1 MKVQIYRERGRGRR
15 VYATDHTRGATMKVQ
30 IYRAADAKRHADKVA
45 AAAMRA
51 GIPRIV
57 ADNGNAY
64 VDIEPCP

>member
-1 MKVQIYRERGRGRR
+1 
-15 VYATDHTRGATMKVQ
+15 MKVQ